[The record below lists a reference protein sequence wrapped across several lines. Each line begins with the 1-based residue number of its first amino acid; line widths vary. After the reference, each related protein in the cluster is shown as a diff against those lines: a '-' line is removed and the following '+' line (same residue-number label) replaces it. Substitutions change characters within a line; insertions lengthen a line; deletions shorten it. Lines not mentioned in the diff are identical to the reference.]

1 MSHENGY
8 IKFNLSWVEQGPVIP
23 AILLKSLNTWR
34 DIMYGL
40 EMVGANEEG
49 IGFGNLSVR
58 SGNTGKF
65 YITGTATGRNAKLDR
80 EHYCLVTDYSILYNR
95 LTCMGPV
102 RASAESMTHAAIY
115 QSDPKLGAVYHI
127 HHEALWKYLLDKVPT
142 TPGKAEYGT
151 PEMAMSLLTLLKNRE
166 VRDKRIA
173 VFRGHENGIII
184 WGKDPDDAGKYL
196 LSYHNL
202 IV

>member
-65 YITGTATGRNAKLDR
+65 YITGTATGRKTRRNAWNQLHPSTCAD
-80 EHYCLVTDYSILYNR
+80 HSR
-95 LTCMGPV
+95 L
-102 RASAESMTHAAIY
+102 
-115 QSDPKLGAVYHI
+115 LGMLA
-127 HHEALWKYLLDKVPT
+127 K
-142 TPGKAEYGT
+142 
-151 PEMAMSLLTLLKNRE
+151 
-166 VRDKRIA
+166 
-173 VFRGHENGIII
+173 
-184 WGKDPDDAGKYL
+184 
-196 LSYHNL
+196 
-202 IV
+202 